1 MSCIYGERQMGT
13 EDQGWV
19 AHFLIQALEGS
30 PITLYGDGHQVRDI
44 LHVGDAVAAYLGAW
58 RHIDRIGG
66 QAFNLGGGPANAVS
80 LRRLLD
86 YVSNLLGREVDIRT
100 AGWRPGDQR
109 WFVADRRAIDRALAL
124 PPKLDWHV
132 GVERLANW
140 LADQRG
146 FARRAAPECAATVGA
161 R

>member
-1 MSCIYGERQMGT
+1 MDFGPPPSAADNLGLGNENVIGAELRKTLTQPMLFPGVLVNVGT
-13 EDQGWV
+13 
-19 AHFLIQALEGS
+19 
-30 PITLYGDGHQVRDI
+30 
-44 LHVGDAVAAYLGAW
+44 
-58 RHIDRIGG
+58 
-66 QAFNLGGGPANAVS
+66 FNLGGGPANAVS

-86 YVSNLLGREVDIRT
+86 HVSNLLGREVDIRT